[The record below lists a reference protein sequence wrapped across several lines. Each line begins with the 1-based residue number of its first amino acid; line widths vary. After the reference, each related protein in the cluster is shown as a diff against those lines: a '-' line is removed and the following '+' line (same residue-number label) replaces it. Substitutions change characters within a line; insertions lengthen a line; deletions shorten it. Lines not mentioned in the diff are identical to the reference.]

1 MFGRTVAGCSFG
13 SCGFGSILAATLEK
27 EEMNHHDTTD
37 TTKGSR
43 PALPRGIDA
52 VARAVLDG
60 AFAVHRAL
68 GPGLLES
75 VYESCLAIELEGRAI
90 GFVRQAAVA
99 IQYQGRALEPG
110 FRIDLLV
117 DDEVVVEIKA
127 VERLMPIHDAQVLTY
142 LKLAQKRLGL
152 LINFN
157 VPLLR
162 DGIRRLVL

>member
-1 MFGRTVAGCSFG
+1 
-13 SCGFGSILAATLEK
+13 
-27 EEMNHHDTTD
+27 MNHHDTTD
-37 TTKGSR
+37 TTKGSHA
-43 PALPRGIDA
+43 ALAAGVDA
-52 VARAVLDG
+52 AARSILDG

-75 VYESCLAIELEGRAI
+75 VYEACLAVELEQRSI
-90 GFVRQAAVA
+90 RFERQSAVA
-99 IQYQGRALEPG
+99 IRYRGRLLEPA
-110 FRIDLLV
+110 FRIDLMV

-127 VERLMPIHDAQVLTY
+127 VDRLMPIHEAQVLTY
-142 LKLAQKRLGL
+142 LKLAHKRLGL